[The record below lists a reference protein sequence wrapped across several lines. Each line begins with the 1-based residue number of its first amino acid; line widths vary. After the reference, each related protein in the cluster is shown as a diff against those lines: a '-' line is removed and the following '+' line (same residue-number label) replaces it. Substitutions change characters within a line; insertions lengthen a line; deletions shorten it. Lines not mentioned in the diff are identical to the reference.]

1 MTMSN
6 RGLRPAKLAAPLLA
20 ALLALGL
27 FLASGS
33 IATAAGGMIE
43 VVSQE
48 TQVRFPGGVTFDVAV
63 EAEASI
69 VEVKLSYR
77 NANGGPWSYTY
88 LDLDPSTS
96 VEASFTLD
104 TSTRTYIPPGS
115 EVEYFYT
122 VRDAADNVIR
132 SESKT
137 VIYTDTRFLWETAT
151 IGHLWLLWHDQPLD
165 RVEAVSHQLRSSIGR
180 VEDLLE
186 ARLEAPTRG
195 VIYNTRDEASQAF
208 PNLSRTIDNGQIF
221 HGFAFTDWNVFTG
234 VGLRPGLITHE
245 VAHLLLHQVTSSARP
260 RVPAWLDEGFASY
273 VEPGGRPISSRVLKR
288 QRPVDMPLRTMGSI
302 PGRPSAIS
310 FFYRKSESV
319 VGHLIE
325 THGEDAFRAF
335 LARLNQGQRVD
346 NALMVT
352 YGFDQDGLE
361 RQWLGAPPGETSDQD
376 DGRLFIQVESVILGG
391 LVLLVVAVVT
401 ARLLFRRM
409 VARPKPTDQWDYPE
423 DYLP

>member
-48 TQVRFPGGVTFDVAV
+48 TQVCFPGGVTFDVAV

-137 VIYTDTRFLWETAT
+137 VIYTDTRFLWETAI

-180 VEDLLE
+180 VEDLLGT
-186 ARLEAPTRG
+186 RLEAPTRG

-234 VGLRPGLITHE
+234 V
-245 VAHLLLHQVTSSARP
+245 
-260 RVPAWLDEGFASY
+260 D
-273 VEPGGRPISSRVLKR
+273 
-288 QRPVDMPLRTMGSI
+288 
-302 PGRPSAIS
+302 
-310 FFYRKSESV
+310 
-319 VGHLIE
+319 
-325 THGEDAFRAF
+325 
-335 LARLNQGQRVD
+335 
-346 NALMVT
+346 
-352 YGFDQDGLE
+352 
-361 RQWLGAPPGETSDQD
+361 
-376 DGRLFIQVESVILGG
+376 
-391 LVLLVVAVVT
+391 
-401 ARLLFRRM
+401 
-409 VARPKPTDQWDYPE
+409 
-423 DYLP
+423 